1 MAPAPRSYLLYIRR
15 KACNENSVCV
25 QRVCPFA
32 ASGGLADVAGSLPA
46 ALQKEGAECRVI
58 MPLYGSIGLQWRA
71 NMTFLTSFG
80 VPLSWRVA
88 HCGVFTMQYG
98 GVQYYF
104 LDNEQYFKREGGIY
118 GYFDEAER
126 FAFFSKAVLEAL
138 THIDYEPD
146 VIHCNDWQTALI
158 PVYLNVFYREVPKL
172 SRTHTVFTIHNIQYQ
187 GQFGLDVAGDVC
199 GLPDWAIGKVEFHG
213 DLNMMKG
220 ALEECE
226 RISTVSPTYAKEIL
240 DPYFG
245 HGLDEILRQKEWK
258 LCGILN
264 GIDTVGYNP
273 SRDHALAANFSV
285 RKPEGKAL
293 CKAALQQQMHLPE
306 EPDTPIL
313 AMVSRLVSHKGFD
326 LVEYAME
333 NMLRMGMQVV
343 ILGSGEYRYEEFFRE
358 MQRRHPQQVAFTCG
372 FMPTLSRQIYAG
384 ADFFLMPSQSE
395 PCGLAQMIALRY
407 GTIPIVRSTGGLVD
421 SIIDWDTPGGG
432 CGFTFQ
438 SYNADDML
446 GAVRRAMGLYHSEY
460 RAEMLP
466 RALKCDF
473 SWRRSA
479 KQYMA
484 MYLGI

>member
-1 MAPAPRSYLLYIRR
+1 MKILF
-15 KACNENSVCV
+15 ACSECS
-25 QRVCPFA
+25 PFA

-58 MPLYGSIGLQWRA
+58 MPLYGSIGLPGRA

-126 FAFFSKAVLEAL
+126 FAFFSKAVLETL

-199 GLPDWAIGKVEFHG
+199 GLPDWAIGKVEYHG

-273 SRDHALAANFSV
+273 SRDHALAANFSA

-326 LVEYAME
+326 LVRYAME

-343 ILGSGEYRYEEFFRE
+343 ILGSGEQQYEDFFHE

-407 GTIPIVRSTGGLVD
+407 GTIPIVRSTGGLAD

-479 KQYMA
+479 KQYMS

>member
-1 MAPAPRSYLLYIRR
+1 MKILF
-15 KACNENSVCV
+15 ACSECS
-25 QRVCPFA
+25 PFA

-126 FAFFSKAVLEAL
+126 FAFFSKAVLETL

-273 SRDHALAANFSV
+273 SRDHALAANFSA

-343 ILGSGEYRYEEFFRE
+343 ILGSGEQQYEDFFHE
-358 MQRRHPQQVAFTCG
+358 MQRRHPRQVAFTCG

-407 GTIPIVRSTGGLVD
+407 GTIPIVRSTGGLAD

-446 GAVRRAMGLYHSEY
+446 GAVRRAMGLYHSEFRY
-460 RAEMLP
+460 EMLP

-479 KQYMA
+479 KQYME

>member
-1 MAPAPRSYLLYIRR
+1 MKILF
-15 KACNENSVCV
+15 ACSECS
-25 QRVCPFA
+25 PFA

-126 FAFFSKAVLEAL
+126 FAFFSKAVLETL

-199 GLPDWAIGKVEFHG
+199 GLPDWAISKVEFHG

-273 SRDHALAANFSV
+273 SRDHALAANFSA

-343 ILGSGEYRYEEFFRE
+343 ILGSGEQQYEDFFHE

-407 GTIPIVRSTGGLVD
+407 GTIPIVRSTGGLAD

>member
-1 MAPAPRSYLLYIRR
+1 M
-15 KACNENSVCV
+15 
-25 QRVCPFA
+25 
-32 ASGGLADVAGSLPA
+32 
-46 ALQKEGAECRVI
+46 
-58 MPLYGSIGLQWRA
+58 
-71 NMTFLTSFG
+71 
-80 VPLSWRVA
+80 
-88 HCGVFTMQYG
+88 
-98 GVQYYF
+98 
-104 LDNEQYFKREGGIY
+104 
-118 GYFDEAER
+118 
-126 FAFFSKAVLEAL
+126 
-138 THIDYEPD
+138 
-146 VIHCNDWQTALI
+146 
-158 PVYLNVFYREVPKL
+158 
-172 SRTHTVFTIHNIQYQ
+172 
-187 GQFGLDVAGDVC
+187 
-199 GLPDWAIGKVEFHG
+199 
-213 DLNMMKG
+213 
-220 ALEECE
+220 EECE
-226 RISTVSPTYAKEIL
+226 RITTVSPTYAREIL

-245 HGLDEILRQKEWK
+245 HGLDEILRQKQWK

-264 GIDTVGYNP
+264 GIDPAGYNP
-273 SRDHALAANFSV
+273 ARDRSLAANYSPA
-285 RKPEGKAL
+285 KPEGKAV

-343 ILGSGEYRYEEFFRE
+343 ILGNGEYRYEEFFRE

-372 FMPTLSRQIYAG
+372 FLPALSRQIYAG
-384 ADFFLMPSQSE
+384 ADFFLMPSQCE

-407 GTIPIVRSTGGLVD
+407 GTIPIVRSIGGLAD

-438 SYNADDML
+438 SYNGDDML
-446 GAVRRAMGLYHSEY
+446 GAVRRAMGLYYSEFRY
-460 RAEMLP
+460 EMLP

>member
-1 MAPAPRSYLLYIRR
+1 MKILF
-15 KACNENSVCV
+15 ACSECS
-25 QRVCPFA
+25 PFA

-88 HCGVFTMQYG
+88 HCGVLTMQYG

-126 FAFFSKAVLEAL
+126 FAFFSKAVLETL

-199 GLPDWAIGKVEFHG
+199 GLPDWAIGKVEYHG

-273 SRDHALAANFSV
+273 SRDHALAANFSA

-326 LVEYAME
+326 LVRYAME

-343 ILGSGEYRYEEFFRE
+343 ILGSGEQQYEDFFHE

-407 GTIPIVRSTGGLVD
+407 GTIPIVRSTGGLAD

-479 KQYMA
+479 KQYMS

>member
-1 MAPAPRSYLLYIRR
+1 MKILF
-15 KACNENSVCV
+15 ACSECS
-25 QRVCPFA
+25 PFA

-126 FAFFSKAVLEAL
+126 FAFFSKAVLETL

-199 GLPDWAIGKVEFHG
+199 GLPDWAIGKVEYHG

-264 GIDTVGYNP
+264 GIDTAGYNP
-273 SRDHALAANFSV
+273 ARDSNLAANFSA

-343 ILGSGEYRYEEFFRE
+343 ILGSGEQQYEDFFHE

-407 GTIPIVRSTGGLVD
+407 GTIPIVRSTGGLAD

-479 KQYMA
+479 KQYMS

>member
-1 MAPAPRSYLLYIRR
+1 MKILF
-15 KACNENSVCV
+15 ACSECS
-25 QRVCPFA
+25 PFA

-126 FAFFSKAVLEAL
+126 FALFSKAVLETL

-273 SRDHALAANFSV
+273 SRDHALAANFSA

-407 GTIPIVRSTGGLVD
+407 GTIPIVRSTGGLAD

>member
-1 MAPAPRSYLLYIRR
+1 MKILF
-15 KACNENSVCV
+15 ACSECS
-25 QRVCPFA
+25 PFA

-58 MPLYGSIGLQWRA
+58 IPLYGSIGLQWRA
-71 NMTFLTSFG
+71 GMTFVTSFG
-80 VPLSWRVA
+80 VPLAWRVA
-88 HCGVFTMQYG
+88 HCGVFTMQHG

-118 GYFDEAER
+118 GYYDEAER
-126 FAFFSKAVLEAL
+126 FAFFSKAVLETL

-158 PVYLNVFYREVPKL
+158 PVYLNVFYRSVPKL

-187 GQFGLDVAGDVC
+187 GQYGLEVARDVC
-199 GLPDWAIGKVEFHG
+199 GLPEWAVGKVEFHG

-245 HGLDEILRQKEWK
+245 HGLEEILRQKEWK

-273 SRDHALAANFSV
+273 AKDRTLAANFSL
-285 RKPEGKAL
+285 RKPEGKAE
-293 CKAALQQQMHLPE
+293 CKAALQRQMHLPE
-306 EPDTPIL
+306 QPDTPVL

-326 LVEYAME
+326 LVRYAME
-333 NMLRMGMQVV
+333 DMLRMGMQVV
-343 ILGSGEYRYEEFFRE
+343 ILGSGEQQYEEFFADV
-358 MQRRHPQQVAFTCG
+358 QRRHPQQVAFTCG
-372 FMPTLSRQIYAG
+372 FLPALSRQIYAG

-407 GTIPIVRSTGGLVD
+407 GTLPIVRSTGGLAD
-421 SIIDWDTPGGG
+421 SIIDWDTPGESG

-446 GAVRRAMGLYHSEY
+446 GAVRRAMGLYYSSY
-460 RAEMLP
+460 RAQMVP

-473 SWRRSA
+473 GWRRSA

>member
-1 MAPAPRSYLLYIRR
+1 MKILF
-15 KACNENSVCV
+15 ACSECS
-25 QRVCPFA
+25 PFA

-126 FAFFSKAVLEAL
+126 FAFFSKAVLETL
-138 THIDYEPD
+138 THIDYELD

-273 SRDHALAANFSV
+273 SRDHALAANFSA

-326 LVEYAME
+326 LVRYAME

-343 ILGSGEYRYEEFFRE
+343 ILGSGEQQYEDFFHE

-407 GTIPIVRSTGGLVD
+407 GTIPIVRSTGGLAD

-479 KQYMA
+479 KQYMS

>member
-1 MAPAPRSYLLYIRR
+1 MKILF
-15 KACNENSVCV
+15 ACSECS
-25 QRVCPFA
+25 PFA

-126 FAFFSKAVLEAL
+126 FAFFSKAVLETL

-226 RISTVSPTYAKEIL
+226 RITTVSPTYAKEIL

-273 SRDHALAANFSV
+273 SRDHALAANFSA

-293 CKAALQQQMHLPE
+293 CKAALQQQMRLPE

-407 GTIPIVRSTGGLVD
+407 GTIPIVRSTGGLAD

-460 RAEMLP
+460 RAEMLS

>member
-1 MAPAPRSYLLYIRR
+1 MKILF
-15 KACNENSVCV
+15 ACSECS
-25 QRVCPFA
+25 PFA

-126 FAFFSKAVLEAL
+126 FSFFSKAVLETL

-273 SRDHALAANFSV
+273 SRDHALAANFSA

-293 CKAALQQQMHLPE
+293 CKAALQQQMRLPE

-333 NMLRMGMQVV
+333 NMLRTGMQVV
-343 ILGSGEYRYEEFFRE
+343 ILGNGEYRYEEFFRE

-407 GTIPIVRSTGGLVD
+407 GTIPIVRSTGGLAD

>member
-1 MAPAPRSYLLYIRR
+1 MKILF
-15 KACNENSVCV
+15 ACSECS
-25 QRVCPFA
+25 PFA

-126 FAFFSKAVLEAL
+126 FAFFSKAVLESL

-273 SRDHALAANFSV
+273 SRDHALAANFSA

-293 CKAALQQQMHLPE
+293 CKAALQQQMRLPE

-343 ILGSGEYRYEEFFRE
+343 ILGNGEYRYEEFFRE

-407 GTIPIVRSTGGLVD
+407 GTIPIVRSTGGLAD

-460 RAEMLP
+460 RTEMLP

>member
-1 MAPAPRSYLLYIRR
+1 MKILF
-15 KACNENSVCV
+15 ACSECS
-25 QRVCPFA
+25 PFA

-126 FAFFSKAVLEAL
+126 FAFFSKAVLETL

-273 SRDHALAANFSV
+273 SRDHALAANFSA

-333 NMLRMGMQVV
+333 NMLRMGMQGV
-343 ILGSGEYRYEEFFRE
+343 ILGNGEYRYEEFFRE

-407 GTIPIVRSTGGLVD
+407 GTIPIVRSTGGLAD

-446 GAVRRAMGLYHSEY
+446 GAVRRAMGLYYSEY

>member
-1 MAPAPRSYLLYIRR
+1 MKILF
-15 KACNENSVCV
+15 ACSECS
-25 QRVCPFA
+25 PFA

-126 FAFFSKAVLEAL
+126 FSFFSKAVLETL

-226 RISTVSPTYAKEIL
+226 RITTVSPTYAKEIL
-240 DPYFG
+240 EPYFG
-245 HGLDEILRQKEWK
+245 HGLDEILRQKQWK

-273 SRDHALAANFSV
+273 SRDHALAANFSA

-306 EPDTPIL
+306 EPNTPIL
-313 AMVSRLVSHKGFD
+313 AIVSRLVSHKGFD

-407 GTIPIVRSTGGLVD
+407 GTIPIVRSTGGLAD

>member
-1 MAPAPRSYLLYIRR
+1 MKILF
-15 KACNENSVCV
+15 ACSECS
-25 QRVCPFA
+25 PFA

-126 FAFFSKAVLEAL
+126 FAFFSKAVLETL

-199 GLPDWAIGKVEFHG
+199 GLPDWAIGKVEYHG

-273 SRDHALAANFSV
+273 SRDHALAANFSA

-326 LVEYAME
+326 LVRYAME

-343 ILGSGEYRYEEFFRE
+343 ILGSGEQQYEDFFHE
-358 MQRRHPQQVAFTCG
+358 MQRRHPQQAAFTCG

-407 GTIPIVRSTGGLVD
+407 GTIPIVRSTGGLAD

-460 RAEMLP
+460 RGEMLP

>member
-1 MAPAPRSYLLYIRR
+1 MKILF
-15 KACNENSVCV
+15 ACSECS
-25 QRVCPFA
+25 PFA

-126 FAFFSKAVLEAL
+126 FAFFSKAVLETL

-264 GIDTVGYNP
+264 GIDTAGYNP
-273 SRDHALAANFSV
+273 ARDSNLAANFSA

-343 ILGSGEYRYEEFFRE
+343 ILGSGEQQYEDFFHE

-407 GTIPIVRSTGGLVD
+407 GTIPIVRSTGGLAD

>member
-1 MAPAPRSYLLYIRR
+1 MKILF
-15 KACNENSVCV
+15 ACSECS
-25 QRVCPFA
+25 PFA

-126 FAFFSKAVLEAL
+126 FAFFSKAVLETL

-273 SRDHALAANFSV
+273 SRDHALAANFSA

-343 ILGSGEYRYEEFFRE
+343 ILGSGEQQYEDFFHE
-358 MQRRHPQQVAFTCG
+358 MQRRHPRQVAFTCG

-407 GTIPIVRSTGGLVD
+407 GTIPIVRSTGGLAD

-479 KQYMA
+479 KQYMS

>member
-1 MAPAPRSYLLYIRR
+1 MKILF
-15 KACNENSVCV
+15 ACSECS
-25 QRVCPFA
+25 PFA

-126 FAFFSKAVLEAL
+126 FAFFSKAVLETL

-273 SRDHALAANFSV
+273 SRDHALAANFSA
-285 RKPEGKAL
+285 RTPEGK
-293 CKAALQQQMHLPE
+293 E

-407 GTIPIVRSTGGLVD
+407 GTIPIVRSTGGLAD

>member
-1 MAPAPRSYLLYIRR
+1 M
-15 KACNENSVCV
+15 
-25 QRVCPFA
+25 
-32 ASGGLADVAGSLPA
+32 
-46 ALQKEGAECRVI
+46 
-58 MPLYGSIGLQWRA
+58 
-71 NMTFLTSFG
+71 
-80 VPLSWRVA
+80 
-88 HCGVFTMQYG
+88 
-98 GVQYYF
+98 
-104 LDNEQYFKREGGIY
+104 
-118 GYFDEAER
+118 
-126 FAFFSKAVLEAL
+126 LETL

-158 PVYLNVFYREVPKL
+158 PVYLNVFYRGVPKL
-172 SRTHTVFTIHNIQYQ
+172 SCVHTVFTIHNIQYQ

-226 RISTVSPTYAKEIL
+226 RITTVSPTYAREIL

-245 HGLDEILRQKEWK
+245 HGLDEILRQKQWK

-264 GIDTVGYNP
+264 GIDTAGYNP
-273 SRDHALAANFSV
+273 ARDRSLAANYSPA
-285 RKPEGKAL
+285 KPEGKAV

-343 ILGSGEYRYEEFFRE
+343 ILGNGEYRYEEFFRE

-372 FMPTLSRQIYAG
+372 FLPALSRQIYAG

-407 GTIPIVRSTGGLVD
+407 GTIPIVRQTGGLAD

-438 SYNADDML
+438 SYNGDDML
-446 GAVRRAMGLYHSEY
+446 GAVRRAMGLYYSEFRY
-460 RAEMLP
+460 EMLP

>member
-1 MAPAPRSYLLYIRR
+1 MKILF
-15 KACNENSVCV
+15 ACSECS
-25 QRVCPFA
+25 PFA

-126 FAFFSKAVLEAL
+126 FAFFSKAVLETL

-199 GLPDWAIGKVEFHG
+199 GLPDWAIGKVEYHG

-273 SRDHALAANFSV
+273 SRDHALAANFSA

-343 ILGSGEYRYEEFFRE
+343 ILGSGEQQYEDFFHE

-407 GTIPIVRSTGGLVD
+407 GTIPIVRSTGGLAD

-466 RALKCDF
+466 RALKCDY

>member
-1 MAPAPRSYLLYIRR
+1 MKILF
-15 KACNENSVCV
+15 ACSECS
-25 QRVCPFA
+25 PFA

-126 FAFFSKAVLEAL
+126 FAFFSKAVLETL

-226 RISTVSPTYAKEIL
+226 RISTVSPTYAREIL

-273 SRDHALAANFSV
+273 SRDHALAANFSA

-343 ILGSGEYRYEEFFRE
+343 ILGNGEYRYEEFFRE
-358 MQRRHPQQVAFTCG
+358 MQRRHTQQVAFTCG

-407 GTIPIVRSTGGLVD
+407 GTIPIVRSTGGLAD

-460 RAEMLP
+460 RPEMLP
-466 RALKCDF
+466 RALKCDY

>member
-1 MAPAPRSYLLYIRR
+1 MKILF
-15 KACNENSVCV
+15 ACSECS
-25 QRVCPFA
+25 PFA

-126 FAFFSKAVLEAL
+126 FAFFSKAVLETL

-199 GLPDWAIGKVEFHG
+199 GLPDWAIGKVEYHG

-273 SRDHALAANFSV
+273 SRDHALAANFSA

-343 ILGSGEYRYEEFFRE
+343 ILGSGEQQYEDFFHE

-407 GTIPIVRSTGGLVD
+407 GTIPIVRSTGGLAD

-479 KQYMA
+479 KQYMS

>member
-1 MAPAPRSYLLYIRR
+1 MKILF
-15 KACNENSVCV
+15 ACSECS
-25 QRVCPFA
+25 PFA

-126 FAFFSKAVLEAL
+126 FAFFSKAVLETL

-199 GLPDWAIGKVEFHG
+199 GLPDWAIGKVEYHG

-273 SRDHALAANFSV
+273 SRDHALAANFSA

-343 ILGSGEYRYEEFFRE
+343 ILGSGEQQYEDFFHE

-372 FMPTLSRQIYAG
+372 FLPTLSRQIYAG

-407 GTIPIVRSTGGLVD
+407 GTIPIVRSTGGLAD

>member
-1 MAPAPRSYLLYIRR
+1 MKILF
-15 KACNENSVCV
+15 ACSECS
-25 QRVCPFA
+25 PFA

-126 FAFFSKAVLEAL
+126 FAFFSKAVLETL

-199 GLPDWAIGKVEFHG
+199 GLPDWAIGKVEYHG

-273 SRDHALAANFSV
+273 SRDHALAANFSA

-343 ILGSGEYRYEEFFRE
+343 ILGSGEQQYEDFFHE

-407 GTIPIVRSTGGLVD
+407 GTIPIVRSTGGLAD

>member
-1 MAPAPRSYLLYIRR
+1 MKILF
-15 KACNENSVCV
+15 ACSECS
-25 QRVCPFA
+25 PFA

-126 FAFFSKAVLEAL
+126 FAFFSKAVLETL

-273 SRDHALAANFSV
+273 SRDHALAANFSA

-407 GTIPIVRSTGGLVD
+407 GTIPIVRSTGGLAD

-479 KQYMA
+479 KQYRA

>member
-1 MAPAPRSYLLYIRR
+1 MKILF
-15 KACNENSVCV
+15 ACSECS
-25 QRVCPFA
+25 PFA

-126 FAFFSKAVLEAL
+126 FAFFSKAVLETL

-158 PVYLNVFYREVPKL
+158 PVYLNAFYREVPKL

-245 HGLDEILRQKEWK
+245 HGLDEILRQKQWK

-273 SRDHALAANFSV
+273 SRDHALAANFSA

-326 LVEYAME
+326 LVRYAME

-343 ILGSGEYRYEEFFRE
+343 ILGSGEQQYEDFFHE

-407 GTIPIVRSTGGLVD
+407 GTIPIVRSTGGLAD

-479 KQYMA
+479 KQYMS

>member
-1 MAPAPRSYLLYIRR
+1 MKILF
-15 KACNENSVCV
+15 ACSECS
-25 QRVCPFA
+25 PFA

-126 FAFFSKAVLEAL
+126 FAFFSKAVLETL

-273 SRDHALAANFSV
+273 SRDHALAANFSA

-407 GTIPIVRSTGGLVD
+407 GTIPIVRSTGGLAD

-446 GAVRRAMGLYHSEY
+446 GAVRRAMGLYYSEY

>member
-1 MAPAPRSYLLYIRR
+1 MKILF
-15 KACNENSVCV
+15 ACSECS
-25 QRVCPFA
+25 PFA

-126 FAFFSKAVLEAL
+126 FAFFSKAVLETL

-273 SRDHALAANFSV
+273 SRDHALAANFSA

-293 CKAALQQQMHLPE
+293 CKAALQQQMRLPE

-333 NMLRMGMQVV
+333 NMLRMRMQVV

-407 GTIPIVRSTGGLVD
+407 GTIPIVRSTGGLAD

>member
-1 MAPAPRSYLLYIRR
+1 MKILF
-15 KACNENSVCV
+15 ACSECS
-25 QRVCPFA
+25 PFA

-126 FAFFSKAVLEAL
+126 FAFFSKAVLETL

-146 VIHCNDWQTALI
+146 VIHCKDWQTALI

-273 SRDHALAANFSV
+273 SRDHALAANFSA

-343 ILGSGEYRYEEFFRE
+343 ILGNGEYRYEEFFRE

-407 GTIPIVRSTGGLVD
+407 GTIPIVRSTGGLAD

>member
-1 MAPAPRSYLLYIRR
+1 MKILF
-15 KACNENSVCV
+15 ACSECS
-25 QRVCPFA
+25 PFA

-126 FAFFSKAVLEAL
+126 FAFFSKAVLETL

-199 GLPDWAIGKVEFHG
+199 GLPDWAIGKVEYHG

-273 SRDHALAANFSV
+273 SRDHALAANFSA

-343 ILGSGEYRYEEFFRE
+343 ILGSGEQQYEDFFHE

-407 GTIPIVRSTGGLVD
+407 GTIPIVRSTGGLAD

-466 RALKCDF
+466 RALRCDF

-479 KQYMA
+479 KQYMS

>member
-1 MAPAPRSYLLYIRR
+1 MKILY
-15 KACNENSVCV
+15 
-25 QRVCPFA
+25 A
-32 ASGGLADVAGSLPA
+32 ASEAVPFCKTGGLADVAGSLPP
-46 ALQKEGAECRVI
+46 ALAEQGAETAVI
-58 MPLYGSIGLQWRA
+58 LPLYRRVREKFADQL
-71 NMTFLTSFG
+71 TFLCYDYVDLAWRHTYCGLFSMKKDG
-80 VPLSWRVA
+80 VTW
-88 HCGVFTMQYG
+88 
-98 GVQYYF
+98 YF
-104 LDNEQYFKREGGIY
+104 LDNEQYFDRPELY
-118 GYFDEAER
+118 GYVDDGER
-126 FAFFSKAVLEAL
+126 FGFFSRAVVKMLDHLEFW
-138 THIDYEPD
+138 PD

-273 SRDHALAANFSV
+273 SRDHALAANFSA

-326 LVEYAME
+326 LVRYAME

-343 ILGSGEYRYEEFFRE
+343 ILGNGEYRYEEFFRE

-407 GTIPIVRSTGGLVD
+407 GTIPIVRSTGGLAD